1 MKNDPKTS
9 NPFRRVTYISPIDE
23 IIDNAFQQSQAIR
36 RTRIKKRISREQKL
50 SFLEKDRINTLTDE
64 LTRKIDSIIN
74 LFPWV
79 EDIHPFYQ
87 ELCNLVGSIDK
98 IKQVLGRLK
107 GMSNQLREIER
118 EQLQKL
124 NDTNHPIVMASIRK
138 ETGGRYVS
146 LVKKARGDVKYLIR
160 IVKKLKSVPDFN
172 TILPTIVIA
181 GAPNVGKS
189 SLVRCIS
196 SGSPEV
202 GEYPFTTKQIVF
214 GHANFGL
221 TLVQIVDTPGLL
233 DRPFDE
239 RSLIELQSIASIK
252 HISDVI
258 VYMFD
263 YSKKAELSA
272 KEQNNLL
279 EDISNEFSDNPT
291 IRVLNKVDLLT
302 DEQIK
307 EAKAEFKTEYHVSTM
322 EGKGLEELVEAL
334 KTMVLTMLKTK
345 EKFKDVAKLSISE
358 EFLLQE
364 EEDFSYDI

>member
-1 MKNDPKTS
+1 LKKNLKTS
-9 NPFRRVTYISPIDE
+9 NPFRRVTYISPISE
-23 IIDNAFQQSQAIR
+23 IIDNAFQQSQAVR
-36 RTRIKKRISREQKL
+36 RTRIKKRVSREQKIA
-50 SFLEKDRINTLTDE
+50 FLEKDRISILTHE
-64 LTRKIDSIIN
+64 FTRKIDSI
-74 LFPWV
+74 LDQFPWV

-107 GMSNQLREIER
+107 GISNQLREIER
-118 EQLQKL
+118 EQLQKIS
-124 NDTNHPIVMASIRK
+124 DTNHPNVMASVRK

-146 LVKKARGDVKYLIR
+146 LVKKAQGDVKDLIR

-172 TILPTIVIA
+172 TTLPTIVIA

-239 RSLIELQSIASIK
+239 RNLIERQSIASIK

-263 YSKKAELSA
+263 CSKDAELPV
-272 KEQNNLL
+272 KEQYHLL

-291 IRVLNKVDLLT
+291 LRVLNKVDLLT
-302 DEQIK
+302 DEQIT
-307 EAKAEFKTEYHVSTM
+307 KAKTELNTEFHTSTM
-322 EGKGLEELVEAL
+322 ECKGLEELVEAL
-334 KTMVLTMLKTK
+334 KTTVLTMLKTK
-345 EKFKDVAKLSISE
+345 DKFKDIAKLSISE

>member
-1 MKNDPKTS
+1 MKKNFETS
-9 NPFRRVTYISPIDE
+9 NPFRRVTYISPINE
-23 IIDNAFQQSQAIR
+23 IIENAFQQSQAIR

-50 SFLEKDRINTLTDE
+50 SFLEKDRITTLTYE
-64 LTRKIDSIIN
+64 LTRKIDNIID

-79 EDIHPFYQ
+79 EEIHPFYQ
-87 ELCNLVGSIDK
+87 ELCNLVGSVDK

-107 GMSNQLREIER
+107 GISNQLHVIER

-124 NDTNHPIVMASIRK
+124 NDTNHPNVMASIRK

-146 LVKKARGDVKYLIR
+146 LVKKAQGDVKYLIR
-160 IVKKLKSVPDFN
+160 VVKKLKSVPDFN
-172 TILPTIVIA
+172 TTLPTIVIA

-189 SLVRCIS
+189 SLVRRIS

-202 GEYPFTTKQIVF
+202 GEYPFTTKQIIF

-252 HISDVI
+252 HISDII

-263 YSKKAELSA
+263 YSKDAELPA
-272 KEQNNLL
+272 KEQIHLL

-302 DEQIK
+302 DEQITK
-307 EAKAEFKTEYHVSTM
+307 AKNEFKTEFHISTL
-322 EGKGLEELVEAL
+322 EGKGLEGLLEAL
-334 KTMVLTMLKTK
+334 KTMVLNMLETK
-345 EKFKDVAKLSISE
+345 EKFKDVAKMPISE
-358 EFLLQE
+358 EFLFQE

>member
-1 MKNDPKTS
+1 MKKDLKTR
-9 NPFRRVTYISPIDE
+9 NPFRRVTYISPINE
-23 IIDNAFQQSQAIR
+23 IIDNAFQQSQAVR

-50 SFLEKDRINTLTDE
+50 SFLEKDRIVTLTYE
-64 LTRKIDSIIN
+64 LTRKIDSIIDQ
-74 LFPWV
+74 FPWV
-79 EDIHPFYQ
+79 ETIHPFYQ
-87 ELCNLVGSIDK
+87 ELCNLVGSVDK

-107 GMSNQLREIER
+107 GISNQLHEIER

-124 NDTNHPIVMASIRK
+124 NDTNHPNVMASVRK

-146 LVKKARGDVKYLIR
+146 LVKKAQGDVKYLIR

-172 TILPTIVIA
+172 TTLPTIVIA

-239 RSLIELQSIASIK
+239 RSLIERQSIASIK

-263 YSKKAELSA
+263 YSKNSELSA
-272 KEQNNLL
+272 KEQNHLL
-279 EDISNEFSDNPT
+279 EDISNEFCDTPT

-302 DEQIK
+302 NEEITK
-307 EAKAEFKTEYHVSTM
+307 AKAEFNTEFHMSTL
-322 EGKGLEELVEAL
+322 EDKGLEGLVEAL
-334 KTMVLTMLKTK
+334 KTMVLTMLETK

-358 EFLLQE
+358 EFLPQE

>member
-1 MKNDPKTS
+1 LKKNLKTS
-9 NPFRRVTYISPIDE
+9 NPFRRVTYISPINE
-23 IIDNAFQQSQAIR
+23 IIDNAFQQSQAVR
-36 RTRIKKRISREQKL
+36 RTRIKKRISREKKL
-50 SFLEKDRINTLTDE
+50 SFLEKDRITTLTYE
-64 LTRKIDSIIN
+64 LTRKIDNIID

-79 EDIHPFYQ
+79 DDIHPFYQ
-87 ELCNLVGSIDK
+87 ELCNLVGSVDK

-107 GMSNQLREIER
+107 GISNQLHEIER

-124 NDTNHPIVMASIRK
+124 NDTNHPNVMASIRK

-146 LVKKARGDVKYLIR
+146 LVKKAQGDVKYLIR
-160 IVKKLKSVPDFN
+160 VVKKLKSVPDFN
-172 TILPTIVIA
+172 TVLPTIVIA

-189 SLVRCIS
+189 SLVRRIS

-202 GEYPFTTKQIVF
+202 GEYPFTTKQVVF

-221 TLVQIVDTPGLL
+221 TIVQIVDTPGLL
-233 DRPFDE
+233 DRPFEE

-252 HISDVI
+252 HISDII

-263 YSKKAELSA
+263 YSKDAELSA

-302 DEQIK
+302 DVQIT
-307 EAKAEFKTEYHVSTM
+307 KAKTESNTEFHISTL
-322 EGKGLEELVEAL
+322 EGKGLEGLVKAL
-334 KTMVLTMLKTK
+334 NTMVLTMLETK

>member
-1 MKNDPKTS
+1 MKKNLKTS

-23 IIDNAFQQSQAIR
+23 IIDNAFQQSQAVR

-50 SFLEKDRINTLTDE
+50 SFLERDRITILTYE
-64 LTRKIDSIIN
+64 LTRKIDSIIDQ
-74 LFPWV
+74 FPWV
-79 EDIHPFYQ
+79 DSIHPFYQ
-87 ELCNLVGSIDK
+87 ELCNLVGSVDK

-107 GMSNQLREIER
+107 GISRQLHEIER

-124 NDTNHPIVMASIRK
+124 NDTNHPNVMASVRK

-146 LVKKARGDVKYLIR
+146 LVKKAQGDVKYLIR

-221 TLVQIVDTPGLL
+221 SLVQIVDTPGLL

-239 RSLIELQSIASIK
+239 RSLIERQSIASIK

-263 YSKKAELSA
+263 YSKDAELSA
-272 KEQNNLL
+272 KEQNHLL
-279 EDISNEFSDNPT
+279 EDISHEFSENPT

-302 DEQIK
+302 DEQII
-307 EAKAEFKTEYHVSTM
+307 EAKAEFNTEFNTSTL
-322 EGKGLEELVEAL
+322 ECKGLEGLVETM
-334 KTMVLTMLKTK
+334 KTMVLTMLETK

-358 EFLLQE
+358 EYLLQE

>member
-1 MKNDPKTS
+1 MKKNLKTS
-9 NPFRRVTYISPIDE
+9 NPFRRVTYISPINE
-23 IIDNAFQQSQAIR
+23 IIDNAFQQSQAVR
-36 RTRIKKRISREQKL
+36 RTRIKKRISREKKL
-50 SFLEKDRINTLTDE
+50 SFLEKDRITTLTYE
-64 LTRKIDSIIN
+64 LTRKIDNIID

-79 EDIHPFYQ
+79 DDIHPFYQ
-87 ELCNLVGSIDK
+87 ELCNLVGSVDK

-107 GMSNQLREIER
+107 GISNQLHEIER

-124 NDTNHPIVMASIRK
+124 NDTNHPNVMASIRK

-146 LVKKARGDVKYLIR
+146 LVKKAQGDVKYLIR
-160 IVKKLKSVPDFN
+160 VVKKLKSVPDFN
-172 TILPTIVIA
+172 TVLPTIVIA

-189 SLVRCIS
+189 SLVRRIS

-202 GEYPFTTKQIVF
+202 GEYPFTTKQVVF

-221 TLVQIVDTPGLL
+221 TIVQIVDTPGLL
-233 DRPFDE
+233 DRPFEE

-252 HISDVI
+252 HISDII

-263 YSKKAELSA
+263 YSKDAELSA

-302 DEQIK
+302 DVQIT
-307 EAKAEFKTEYHVSTM
+307 KAKTESNTEFHISTL
-322 EGKGLEELVEAL
+322 EGKGLEGLVKAL
-334 KTMVLTMLKTK
+334 NTMVLTMLETK